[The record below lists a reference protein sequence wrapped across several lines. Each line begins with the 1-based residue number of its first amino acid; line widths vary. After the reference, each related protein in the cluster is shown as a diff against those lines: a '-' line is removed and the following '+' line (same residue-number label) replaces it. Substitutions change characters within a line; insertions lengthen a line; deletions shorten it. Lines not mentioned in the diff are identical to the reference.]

1 MIVAPERSVEQRMA
15 ALKVANE
22 VRSRKA
28 ELKRELRENRMLILK
43 AICDPPVWLRN
54 AKVEEILLATRG
66 FGRVKVR
73 EMLRAAEIAP
83 SKTVGGITDRQRVL
97 LLRRLRDRL

>member
-15 ALKVANE
+15 ALKIANE

-28 ELKRELRENRMLILK
+28 ALKRDLRENRSLVLK

>member
-15 ALKVANE
+15 ALKIANE

-28 ELKRELRENRMLILK
+28 ALKRDLRENRSLVLK
-43 AICDPPVWLRN
+43 AICDPPEWLRS

-73 EMLRAAEIAP
+73 EIMRDAEIVP
-83 SKTVGGITDRQRVL
+83 SKTVGGLTDRQRVL